1 MDWASTSV
9 RRRFALFSAAVLAY
23 NIPVILWGAY
33 VRISFSGDG
42 CGANWP
48 FCNGQVIPRH
58 MAAPM
63 AIEFTHRAM
72 TSLDTF
78 ATLAMVVW
86 AFLSFPKR
94 HAVRRYS
101 VLSLVFLFIEALLG
115 AGLVL
120 FRLVA
125 RDQSAGRAWY
135 LSGHLANT
143 LLLLAALAATA
154 WLAYTNSGRLRWTSA
169 SRGMLVALAIT
180 LVVSIT
186 GAIAALGDTLFP
198 ASSLASGMQQ
208 DFSSAT
214 GALLRLRMVHPA
226 IAILG
231 AAYLLWVGVRALKSD
246 DDAGHLRT
254 AARRV
259 IAIVLF
265 QIAVGVVNVALLAP
279 VWMQLVHLF
288 IADVVW
294 ILVVL
299 LVLES
304 ARAGESIPLRH
315 AIRADSHQTP
325 AQTIPH
331 LQE

>member
-1 MDWASTSV
+1 MDWVSSSA
-9 RRRFALFSAAVLAY
+9 RRRFALFAAAVLAY

-48 FCNGQVIPRH
+48 FCNGQVIPHH

-63 AIEFTHRAM
+63 AIEFTHRTM

-78 ATLAMVVW
+78 ATLAMAIW
-86 AFLSFPKR
+86 AFLAFPKR

-101 VLSLVFLFIEALLG
+101 VLSLVFLFIEAMLG

-135 LSGHLANT
+135 LSAHLANT

-154 WLAYTNSGRLRWTSA
+154 WLAYTNSGRLRWA
-169 SRGMLVALAIT
+169 NISRKTWAALAIT
-180 LVVSIT
+180 LLVSIT

-198 ASSLASGMQQ
+198 ASSLAAGVQQ
-208 DFSSAT
+208 DLSSTT
-214 GALLRLRMVHPA
+214 GMLLRLRMLHPA

-231 AAYLLWVGVRALKSD
+231 AAYLLWIAVQMLKSESP
-246 DDAGHLRT
+246 APLR
-254 AARRV
+254 AAAKRV
-259 IAIVLF
+259 TAIVLL
-265 QIAVGVVNVALLAP
+265 QLAVGVINVALLAP

-288 IADVVW
+288 IADLVW
-294 ILVVL
+294 IAVVL
-299 LVLES
+299 MALES
-304 ARAGESIPLRH
+304 ADAREIIPLGRV
-315 AIRADSHQTP
+315 ILPNSLQTN
-325 AQTIPH
+325 AQTILHP
-331 LQE
+331 QE

>member
-1 MDWASTSV
+1 M
-9 RRRFALFSAAVLAY
+9 AVLAY

-48 FCNGQVIPRH
+48 FCNGQVIPHH

-63 AIEFTHRAM
+63 AIEFTHRTM

-78 ATLAMVVW
+78 ATLAMAIW
-86 AFLSFPKR
+86 AFLAFPKR

-101 VLSLVFLFIEALLG
+101 VLSLVFLFIEAMLG

-135 LSGHLANT
+135 LSAHLANT

-154 WLAYTNSGRLRWTSA
+154 WLAYTNSGRLRWA
-169 SRGMLVALAIT
+169 NISRKTWAALAIT
-180 LVVSIT
+180 LLVSIT

-198 ASSLASGMQQ
+198 ASSLAAGVQQ
-208 DFSSAT
+208 DLSSTT
-214 GALLRLRMVHPA
+214 GMLLRLRMLHPA
-226 IAILG
+226 VAILG
-231 AAYLLWVGVRALKSD
+231 AAYLLWIAVQMLKSESP
-246 DDAGHLRT
+246 APLR
-254 AARRV
+254 AAAKRV
-259 IAIVLF
+259 TAIVLL
-265 QIAVGVVNVALLAP
+265 QLAVGVINVALLAP

-288 IADVVW
+288 IADLVW
-294 ILVVL
+294 IAVVL
-299 LVLES
+299 MALES
-304 ARAGESIPLRH
+304 ADAREIIPLGRV
-315 AIRADSHQTP
+315 ILPNSLQTN
-325 AQTIPH
+325 AQTILHP
-331 LQE
+331 QE